1 MKWKNTCFA
10 FKEIAELCKAEL
22 DKARVKTGDIFTDID
37 GCRVRYYL
45 PWMAIG
51 KEQYEIALTI
61 VCKHIE

>member
-37 GCRVRYYL
+37 GL
-45 PWMAIG
+45 SLI
-51 KEQYEIALTI
+51 
-61 VCKHIE
+61 HI